1 MGWSAI
7 SGESRHQVG
16 SLLGDGPA
24 SAGEGEAAERRT
36 ARQAE
41 VDPGGWFTAAG
52 ISGSPPSCRRYG
64 RAFAWTLALF
74 RSASPA
80 VADGEQLVSVAKNHR
95 GLDCRRTGQG
105 DVDYRRPREDLV
117 DALTGVPARSRF
129 TTKKASYLASDS
141 MVARDDLPSGED
153 VGAIVEDQAEAEAA
167 GEIVRR
173 KFRFPNC
180 PEGGDVTD
188 VHACEG
194 GMSRSRQP

>member
-1 MGWSAI
+1 
-7 SGESRHQVG
+7 
-16 SLLGDGPA
+16 
-24 SAGEGEAAERRT
+24 
-36 ARQAE
+36 
-41 VDPGGWFTAAG
+41 
-52 ISGSPPSCRRYG
+52 
-64 RAFAWTLALF
+64 
-74 RSASPA
+74 
-80 VADGEQLVSVAKNHR
+80 VSVAKNHR